1 MVGSLAVRI
10 WRGGESHGVRL
21 VAVAVVAI
29 VAGVAA
35 PSAHSQ
41 LPGGLPPLPLPGG
54 QQVPG
59 YQADDGRGFRNILPP
74 GQNGL
79 INAPQLGAFAGA
91 GQRPPH
97 SDDQLAMYGDLVYST
112 PGISAAGLDRFF
124 KDASFGVKPGDIE
137 RSYSPRDDV
146 TIVRDRGFGV
156 PHIYGKTRAG
166 SMFGAG
172 YAGGE
177 DRLFFMDVLRNL
189 GRGSLSSFAGGS
201 NREMDREQWLETP
214 YTEADLQRQVDQLDD
229 LYGDEGRRIQEDV
242 SAYVDGINAYIS
254 DAKVNP
260 LLLPAEYAA
269 INRPGGP
276 DPWSTRDVI
285 ATAALVGG
293 IFGKGGGSELDSALS
308 YQQSRRRF
316 GKRRGTRV
324 WRDFR
329 AAEDPEAPTTVH
341 RKRFPYQAQPK
352 KVRKGSVALP
362 DRGSVKRSK
371 ALAGASGAQASTSSG
386 GPLDGLLAFP
396 AANSNALLVSARE
409 SASGKPIAVMGPQT
423 GYFSPQILMEI
434 DIHGP
439 GIDARGAS
447 FPGVNLYVQLGRGR
461 DYAFSATSAGQDI
474 VDTFASPLCNT
485 GAGRASLAST
495 GYRFRGRCL
504 PIEVLERT
512 NTWQSSAADDTP
524 SGSETLRAERTKLGI
539 VTARATIKG
548 RPVIYTKLRSTYLHE
563 VDSARG
569 FVDFNDPATMR
580 NASDFKRAASKI
592 GYTFNWFYAD
602 DRDIAYYNSGNNPV
616 RSRRVDPSLPTRAG
630 FPWRR
635 FDADANTAAYTSFG
649 RHPNALNQ
657 SFLTSWNNKQA
668 RGYRAA
674 DANFE
679 YTSIY
684 RSEPLDDRI
693 RANIRGAR
701 KMNLPQLVDAME
713 TAGVVDVR
721 ADKVLPFV
729 LQVLGTRQRDPVV
742 RDAISK
748 LRAWRRAGS
757 NRKDADRN
765 GVYEH
770 TEAIRILDA
779 WWPKLVDAQFAPV
792 LGKPLLNRF
801 LAIKTLDN
809 DPNNHGDHLGSA
821 YQGGTYGLVEKDL
834 RTLLGARRLRRAGYG
849 RAIARVRGRYS
860 RVYCGATKRRKG
872 NLKRC
877 RRALARSLKAA
888 VAVPSQTT
896 YKDEVCGSQP
906 GLGPKDPGRK
916 PSDQACFDRVRFRP
930 LGAAEQ
936 PLIHWIN
943 RPTFQQIL
951 EIQSHR
957 AR

>member
-1 MVGSLAVRI
+1 MNAGRRSYFAGLAAGPREPGAPPPGAVVGSRAVRI
-10 WRGGESHGVRL
+10 GRGGESRAAPL
-21 VAVAVVAI
+21 VALASVAI
-29 VAGVAA
+29 AAGAVAPAA
-35 PSAHSQ
+35 PAQ
-41 LPGGLPPLPLPGG
+41 LPGVPPLPLPGG

-59 YQADDGRGFRNILPP
+59 YQADDGRGFRNVLPP

-79 INAPQLGAFAGA
+79 INAPQLAAFAGT

-97 SDDQLAMYGDLVYST
+97 SNDQLAMYGDLVYST
-112 PGISAAGLDRFF
+112 PGISAASLDRFF
-124 KDASFGVKPGDIE
+124 KDASFGVKPGDVE
-137 RSYSPRDDV
+137 RSYSPRADV
-146 TIVRDRGFGV
+146 TIVRDKGFGV
-156 PHIYGKTRAG
+156 PHVYGTTRAG

-172 YAGGE
+172 YVGGE

-189 GRGSLSSFAGGS
+189 GRGSLSTFAGGA
-201 NREMDREQWLETP
+201 NREMDREQWLQTP

-229 LYGDEGRRIQEDV
+229 LYGAEGRKVQEDV
-242 SAYVDGINAYIS
+242 AAYVEGINEYIG
-254 DAKVNP
+254 DARANP
-260 LLLPAEYAA
+260 LLLPGEYAA
-269 INRPGGP
+269 IGRPGGP
-276 DPWSTRDVI
+276 EPWTARDVI

-316 GKRRGTRV
+316 GKKRGARI

-329 AAEDPEAPTTVH
+329 SAEDPEAPTTVH
-341 RKRFPYQAQPK
+341 RKRFPYQPQPK
-352 KVRKGSVALP
+352 RVRKGSVALP
-362 DRGSVKRSK
+362 DRGSVTRSK
-371 ALAGASGAQASTSSG
+371 AVPATSGSRASTAGAN

-396 AANSNALLVSARE
+396 TANSNALLVSGRE

-423 GYFSPQILMEI
+423 GYFAPQILMEI

-474 VDTFASPLCNT
+474 VDTFAVPLCNP
-485 GAGRASLAST
+485 GGGRPSLAST

-504 PIEVLERT
+504 PIEVLQRT
-512 NTWQSSAADDTP
+512 NTWQSSAGDDTP
-524 SGSETLRAERTKLGI
+524 SGSETLKAERTKLGI
-539 VTARATIKG
+539 VSARATIKG
-548 RPVIYTKLRSTYLHE
+548 KPVIYTKLRSTYLHE

-569 FVDFNDPATMR
+569 FVDFNDPAAMR

-592 GYTFNWFYAD
+592 GYTFNWLYAD

-616 RSRRVDPSLPTRAG
+616 RSKRVDPSLPTRAR

-635 FDADANTAAYTSFG
+635 FNADANTAAYTAFG
-649 RHPNALNQ
+649 RHPNVVNQ

-693 RANIRGAR
+693 RAKIRGAG

-729 LQVLGTRQRDPVV
+729 LQVLGNRQRDPVV
-742 RDAISK
+742 RGAISR
-748 LRAWRRAGS
+748 LQAWRRAGS
-757 NRKDADRN
+757 MRKDADRD
-765 GVYEH
+765 GAYEH

-792 LGKPLLNRF
+792 LGKPLLDRF

-809 DPNNHGDHLGSA
+809 DPNNHGEHLGSA

-834 RTLLGARRLRRAGYG
+834 RTLLGRKRLRRAGRG

-860 RVYCGATKRRKG
+860 RTYCGGTKRRKG
-872 NLKRC
+872 NLRRC

-888 VAVPSQTT
+888 VAVPTETT
-896 YKDEVCGSQP
+896 YKDEVCSSQP
-906 GLGPKDPGRK
+906 GIGPRGPG
-916 PSDQACFDRVRFRP
+916 PQALRP
-930 LGAAEQ
+930 GVL
-936 PLIHWIN
+936 
-943 RPTFQQIL
+943 
-951 EIQSHR
+951 
-957 AR
+957 

>member
-1 MVGSLAVRI
+1 MALVLVVLATA
-10 WRGGESHGVRL
+10 SPASAQFP
-21 VAVAVVAI
+21 AV
-29 VAGVAA
+29 
-35 PSAHSQ
+35 
-41 LPGGLPPLPLPGG
+41 PPLPLPGG

-59 YQADDGRGFRNILPP
+59 YQADDGRGFRNVLPP
-74 GQNGL
+74 GENGL
-79 INAPQLGAFAGA
+79 INAPQLAAFAAA

-97 SDDQLAMYGDLVYST
+97 SDDQLAMYADLVYST
-112 PGISAAGLDRFF
+112 PGISAANLDRFF
-124 KDASFGVKPGDIE
+124 KDASFGVKPGDVD
-137 RSYSPRDDV
+137 RTYSPRADV
-146 TIVRDRGFGV
+146 TIVRDKGFGV
-156 PHIYGKTRAG
+156 PHIYGRTRAG
-166 SMFGAG
+166 AMFGAG
-172 YAGGE
+172 FAGGE

-189 GRGSLSSFAGGS
+189 GRGRLSSFAGGS
-201 NREMDREQWLETP
+201 NREMDREQWLQTP

-229 LYGDEGRRIQEDV
+229 LYGAEGRRIQEDV
-242 SAYVDGINAYIS
+242 AAYVEGINAHIAA
-254 DAKVNP
+254 AKTDP

-269 INRPGGP
+269 IGRPGGP
-276 DPWSTRDVI
+276 EPWTARDVI

-316 GKRRGTRV
+316 GKKRGARI

-329 AAEDPEAPTTVH
+329 TAEDPEAPTTVH

-352 KVRKGSVALP
+352 RVRKGSVALP
-362 DRGSVKRSK
+362 DRGSVKRSR
-371 ALAGASGAQASTSSG
+371 AVPGASASGASTAG
-386 GPLDGLLAFP
+386 ARGPLDGLLAFP
-396 AANSNALLVSARE
+396 TANSNALLVSARE

-423 GYFSPQILMEI
+423 GYFAPQILMEV

-447 FPGVNLYVQLGRGR
+447 FAGVNLYVQLGRGR

-474 VDTFASPLCNT
+474 IDTFAVPLCDP
-485 GAGRASLAST
+485 GGGRPSLASS

-504 PIEVLERT
+504 PIEVLKRT
-512 NTWQSSAADDTP
+512 NTWQSSAGDDTP
-524 SGSETLRAERTKLGI
+524 SGSEALTAERTKLGI

-548 RPVIYTKLRSTYLHE
+548 KPVIYTKLRSTYLHE

-569 FVDFNDPATMR
+569 FVDFNDPGAMR

-592 GYTFNWFYAD
+592 GYTFNWLYAD

-616 RSRRVDPSLPTRAG
+616 RSKRVDPSLPTRAR
-630 FPWRR
+630 FEWRR
-635 FDADANTAAYTSFG
+635 FNAGANTAAYTAFG
-649 RHPNALNQ
+649 RHPNVVNQ
-657 SFLTSWNNKQA
+657 SFITSWNNKQA
-668 RGYRAA
+668 RGFRAS

-679 YTSIY
+679 FTSIY

-693 RANIRGAR
+693 RAKIRGAA

-721 ADKVLPFV
+721 ATKVLPFV
-729 LQVLGTRQRDPVV
+729 LQVLGNRQRDPVV
-742 RDAISK
+742 RGAISR
-748 LRAWRRAGS
+748 LQAWRRAGS
-757 NRKDADRN
+757 MRKDADRN
-765 GVYEH
+765 GIYEH

-792 LGKPLLNRF
+792 LGKPLLDRF
-801 LAIKTLDN
+801 LAIKNLDN

-834 RTLLGARRLRRAGYG
+834 RTLLGRRRLRRAGHG

-860 RVYCGATKRRKG
+860 RTYCGGSKRRKG

-888 VAVPSQTT
+888 VTVPSQTT

-906 GLGPKDPGRK
+906 GLGPQDPGRK
-916 PSDQACFDRVRFRP
+916 PFDQACFDRIRFRP

-943 RPTFQQIL
+943 RPTFQQIV